1 MVKNRAAIYARF
13 SSHNQRSESIEI
25 QVENSREY
33 CEREGLHVVREYCDY
48 AQTGRNVDRAEFQR
62 MMSDAKLGLFDFVVI
77 YKVTRIMRN
86 RDEMALARI
95 MLRKAGV
102 EILYAGEEIASGSS
116 GVLQLGMLEVLAEW
130 ESAID
135 SERIRDGIQKN
146 AERCMA
152 NGRTLYGWDI
162 VEGRYAINEREAA
175 VLRRM
180 KNLLFSGNSVAEIV
194 RAVDAERSKRGAKF
208 NQDTVTKLLKR
219 VQNAGVYKYAGH
231 EVEGGM
237 PALWSQAEQDMI
249 NSILSDRHRPRRKV
263 DSALEFPLSGKLYCA
278 RCGMPMAGTS
288 GTSKNGS
295 AYHYYK
301 CRKCRR
307 TVRRD
312 LIEDA
317 VVDMTYEAVKQAD
330 VRKRIAKT
338 LAGYEAERA
347 TEEKPESY
355 FIKKEIRRIDTAFER
370 IWQAIEDGIA
380 PPGGRERTTELK
392 RQRAE
397 LEARLRVAEQA
408 ESLEPSVDD
417 VLLWLDDLANDTT
430 PLEILNEFVRF
441 VEIDGKDVT
450 VYFMF
455 DELPDDFTPKQKKAE
470 HPCYQRC
477 STNSLVVEVWKRER
491 KVEDDPRITNLGRIL
506 RSASIDEIPQFLNVL
521 LGSMSVIG
529 CRPITKDE
537 IEQHFSFA
545 DASELLSMRP
555 GVSGLWQA
563 TSRNDATFESGERQ
577 SIELDY
583 VRNSGLIMDAKCFI
597 GTFSA
602 AFGKNRT
609 GR

>member
-33 CEREGLHVVREYCDY
+33 CEREGLQVVREYCDY

-194 RAVDAERSKRGAKF
+194 RAVDGERSKRGAKF

-231 EVEGGM
+231 EVEDGM

-249 NSILSDRHRPRRKV
+249 NSILGNRHRPRRKI

-397 LEARLRVAEQA
+397 LEARLRVAEQSEA
-408 ESLEPSVDD
+408 LEPSVDD

-441 VEIDGKDVT
+441 VEINGKDVT

-477 STNSLVVEVWKRER
+477 STNSLVVELMR
-491 KVEDDPRITNLGRIL
+491 KTANSTSTANRAAIQLDTCIVR
-506 RSASIDEIPQFLNVL
+506 
-521 LGSMSVIG
+521 
-529 CRPITKDE
+529 
-537 IEQHFSFA
+537 
-545 DASELLSMRP
+545 
-555 GVSGLWQA
+555 VSKNW
-563 TSRNDATFESGERQ
+563 F
-577 SIELDY
+577 
-583 VRNSGLIMDAKCFI
+583 VVV
-597 GTFSA
+597 GTCQ
-602 AFGKNRT
+602 K
-609 GR
+609 

>member
-1 MVKNRAAIYARF
+1 MPPRDV
-13 SSHNQRSESIEI
+13 
-25 QVENSREY
+25 
-33 CEREGLHVVREYCDY
+33 
-48 AQTGRNVDRAEFQR
+48 
-62 MMSDAKLGLFDFVVI
+62 
-77 YKVTRIMRN
+77 YKR
-86 RDEMALARI
+86 
-95 MLRKAGV
+95 
-102 EILYAGEEIASGSS
+102 
-116 GVLQLGMLEVLAEW
+116 Q
-130 ESAID
+130 
-135 SERIRDGIQKN
+135 IQKN

-152 NGRTLYGWDI
+152 NGRTLYGWNI

-477 STNSLVVEVWKRER
+477 STNSLVVEAR
-491 KVEDDPRITNLGRIL
+491 RIEL
-506 RSASIDEIPQFLNVL
+506 RSILNCPQGATGLVSDRAVSYTHLN
-521 LGSMSVIG
+521 
-529 CRPITKDE
+529 CRRCRRPALVV
-537 IEQHFSFA
+537 SNLA
-545 DASELLSMRP
+545 LSNHAP
-555 GVSGLWQA
+555 S
-563 TSRNDATFESGERQ
+563 
-577 SIELDY
+577 Y
-583 VRNSGLIMDAKCFI
+583 
-597 GTFSA
+597 GTCRK
-602 AFGKNRT
+602 G
-609 GR
+609 

>member
-1 MVKNRAAIYARF
+1 MANDKVRNRAAIYARF

-25 QVENSREY
+25 QVENSRRY
-33 CEREGLHVVREYCDY
+33 CEREGLQVVREYCDY

-62 MMSDAKLGLFDFVVI
+62 MMSDAKLGLFDYVVI

-162 VEGRYAINEREAA
+162 VEGRYVVNEHEAA

-180 KNLLFSGNSVAEIV
+180 KNLLFTGNSVADIV
-194 RAVDAERSKRGAKF
+194 RAVSAERSKRGAKF
-208 NQDTVTKLLKR
+208 NHDTVTKLLKR

-237 PALWSQAEQDMI
+237 PALWSQQEQDMI
-249 NSILSDRHRPRRKV
+249 NSILGDRHKPRRKV
-263 DSALEFPLSGKLYCA
+263 DSALEFPLSGKLYCSG
-278 RCGMPMAGTS
+278 CGSPMSGTS
-288 GTSKNGS
+288 GTSKTG
-295 AYHYYK
+295 ATYYYYK

-317 VVDMTYEAVKQAD
+317 VVDMTYEAVKKDD
-330 VRKRIAKT
+330 VRKRIAKAI
-338 LAGYEAERA
+338 AGYEAEQA
-347 TEEKPESY
+347 EQQKPESY

-370 IWQAIEDGIA
+370 IWQAIEEGIA
-380 PPGGRERTTELK
+380 PPGGRERTEELK

-397 LEARLRVAEQA
+397 LEARLHAAEQS
-408 ESLEPSVDD
+408 ESFNPTIDD

-430 PLEILNEFVRF
+430 PLEILNEWVRF
-441 VEIDGKDVT
+441 VEIDSEQIT

-455 DELPDDFTPKQKKAE
+455 DDLGDDFTPAKKKAE
-470 HPCYQRC
+470 HPCAQRC
-477 STNSLVVEVWKRER
+477 STNSLMVELMR
-491 KVEDDPRITNLGRIL
+491 KTANTTT
-506 RSASIDEIPQFLNVL
+506 
-521 LGSMSVIG
+521 
-529 CRPITKDE
+529 RPIVLDTCVVRVS
-537 IEQHFSFA
+537 QSW
-545 DASELLSMRP
+545 LLIV
-555 GVSGLWQA
+555 GILEDKFV
-563 TSRNDATFESGERQ
+563 
-577 SIELDY
+577 
-583 VRNSGLIMDAKCFI
+583 
-597 GTFSA
+597 
-602 AFGKNRT
+602 
-609 GR
+609 